1 MLKSPNLQI
10 VKGKDTKMKKK
21 NDRKYGMVLA
31 VIGFVILMI
40 VACVFIEKGN
50 DKVREEAKAIAD
62 RFSDAYFSGNIDGV
76 KAYLAESFAGDLEC
90 YHPHEGES
98 AEVEIIQVK
107 GLQNINIF
115 NMRNPCHFSVEF
127 RAVYEDSL
135 TYLET
140 DVVREKSGWKIK
152 SYGLE
157 K

>member
-1 MLKSPNLQI
+1 
-10 VKGKDTKMKKK
+10 MKKK
-21 NDRKYGMVLA
+21 NDRRYGAVLA
-31 VIGFVILMI
+31 VIGFVILLI
-40 VACVFIEKGN
+40 VAGVFIEKRN
-50 DKVREEAKAIAD
+50 DEVREEAKAVAD
-62 RFSDAYFSGNIDGV
+62 QFSDAYFSGNIDGV
-76 KAYLAESFAGDLEC
+76 KAFLAKSFGGELEC
-90 YHPHEGES
+90 YHPNEGES

-115 NMRNPCHFSVEF
+115 NMRKSCHISVEF

-140 DVVREKSGWKIK
+140 DIVREKSDWKIK